1 MILLFMN
8 PWMNANDLGA
18 LRHTVTKCSSCKW
31 SSFWGDSVAA
41 GSPPSRC
48 SALLNN
54 CRNDLHHIQV
64 PFLHVTP
71 DRRLRSFCLRLCL
84 PSSRPWSITGGRR
97 PNFGRAAASPL
108 TWFGTTSQKHLTW
121 FRGLRRRRGSVPVLN
136 QIVSSRRRSALA
148 GDRSQQQVVRSEQES
163 ASMCRYTVQCTV
175 ITVFK
180 PDAVFSIWLSSKSE
194 KRDVTRETSKMFQ
207 KSWSEACWLG

>member
-148 GDRSQQQVVRSEQES
+148 G
-163 ASMCRYTVQCTV
+163 
-175 ITVFK
+175 
-180 PDAVFSIWLSSKSE
+180 
-194 KRDVTRETSKMFQ
+194 
-207 KSWSEACWLG
+207 SWSITAAGGPIRAGISLHVQIYCSMHSHHCLQTRRCVFHLTVKQIWKKGRHMWNL